1 MKLLKDFMDKTSVI
15 DDLQSV
21 NLPQGYSNATYDPVD
36 IVQGFWLAIF
46 TGASRYI
53 HADWIR
59 YDTTLQSIF
68 DIKRLP
74 SQSTYS
80 RFFHKFDM
88 EKNSEIFP
96 QLQQKFL
103 SQIDVGS
110 ITIDLDS
117 TVITRYGEQEGASKG
132 YNPKKPGRNSH
143 HPLIAFISQTKMV
156 ANAWMRSGNTSD
168 LNNYSNFLDETFDVC
183 LKDHKKLD

>member
-1 MKLLKDFMDKTSVI
+1 
-15 DDLQSV
+15 
-21 NLPQGYSNATYDPVD
+21 
-36 IVQGFWLAIF
+36 
-46 TGASRYI
+46 
-53 HADWIR
+53 
-59 YDTTLQSIF
+59 
-68 DIKRLP
+68 
-74 SQSTYS
+74 
-80 RFFHKFDM
+80 M

-117 TVITRYGEQEGASKG
+117 TVITRYGDQEGASKG

-183 LKDHKKLD
+183 LKDHKVGLVRADSGFYSQKF